1 MIIKN
6 LLTKEQKEFMK
17 KHQITEDLLI
27 DANGGEMS
35 EELKQSMAENQKV
48 LAINVNS
55 IHADADHDFINIDGL
70 CVQHD
75 LEKIPFAIR
84 TYKTGYIYIAGSKKA
99 HLIKVGS
106 SNEVKDRIKTLDI
119 STTKNAGFDDW
130 ELLFQAKTTTLGKV
144 ERLFQS
150 KLSDYKSSSQFE
162 KGRKLQNGGE
172 LYRCSYNKA
181 KEVMTPVEGEE
192 EFEFTQVTEIR
203 HLLSEYQF
211 KNLRAK
217 TATPVAVEG

>member
-27 DANGGEMS
+27 DANGGELS
-35 EELKQSMAENQKV
+35 EELKQTMAENKKV

-55 IHADADHDFINIDGL
+55 IHADADHDFINIDGV

-106 SNEVKDRIKTLDI
+106 SNEIKDRIKTLDI
-119 STTKNAGFDDW
+119 SSF
-130 ELLFQAKTTTLGKV
+130 L
-144 ERLFQS
+144 
-150 KLSDYKSSSQFE
+150 KL
-162 KGRKLQNGGE
+162 R
-172 LYRCSYNKA
+172 
-181 KEVMTPVEGEE
+181 
-192 EFEFTQVTEIR
+192 
-203 HLLSEYQF
+203 
-211 KNLRAK
+211 
-217 TATPVAVEG
+217 